1 MPQPTPSFDDHLLHD
16 APGAPSPRRV
26 RWFLAEKDVAIPV
39 RAVDLRGG
47 EHLRAP
53 WLEENPG
60 ATVPVLERPDGER
73 IGDSFAICR
82 YVEAIRPDPPLFG
95 DTPLEIARVE
105 AWLHRI
111 DTQGYGQVAD
121 WLRNSKSVFADR
133 PLPGAWA
140 AGVPQI
146 PELADRA
153 ATLWRRFAER
163 LEPDLDDRWLTGDR
177 FTMADIALA
186 VACDFAD
193 ARGLEWSPGPRLTAW
208 RARAAARPGASA

>member
-1 MPQPTPSFDDHLLHD
+1 MTDACLDDHLLHD
-16 APGAPSPRRV
+16 GPGAPSPRRL
-26 RWFLAEKDVAIPV
+26 RWFLVEKGVAIPT
-39 RAVDLRGG
+39 RAVDLRAG

-53 WLEENPG
+53 WAEENPG

-73 IGDSFAICR
+73 IADSLAICR
-82 YVEAIRPDPPLFG
+82 YVEALRPDPPLFG
-95 DTPLEIARVE
+95 DTPLVIARVE
-105 AWLHRI
+105 AWLHRVN
-111 DTQGYGQVAD
+111 DQGYTQVAD

-146 PELADRA
+146 AALAERA

-163 LEPDLDDRWLTGDR
+163 LEPDLGDGWLTGER
-177 FTMADIALA
+177 FTIADIALA

-193 ARGLEWSPGPRLTAW
+193 AAKMDGTAGPRLAAW
-208 RARAAARPGASA
+208 RGRAAARPGASA

>member
-1 MPQPTPSFDDHLLHD
+1 M
-16 APGAPSPRRV
+16 
-26 RWFLAEKDVAIPV
+26 RWFLAEKGIAIPV

-47 EHLRAP
+47 EHLRGA
-53 WLEENPG
+53 WLEANPG

-73 IGDSFAICR
+73 IADSLAICR

-95 DTPLEIARVE
+95 DTPLAIARVE
-105 AWLHRI
+105 AWLRRI
-111 DTQGYGQVAD
+111 DGQGYAQVAD
-121 WLRNSKSVFADR
+121 WLRNSKPAFADR

-146 PELADRA
+146 PALAERA

-163 LEPDLDDRWLTGDR
+163 LEPDLGGGWLTGDR

-186 VACDFAD
+186 VASDFAD
-193 ARGLEWSPGPRLTAW
+193 GRGMAWSPGPRLTAW
-208 RARAAARPGASA
+208 RGRAAARPGAAA